1 MQAVLFVFLMAI
13 FTIATAYSFAFLG
26 MAIAG
31 ATGVIENLPEWTWAS
46 ILVCLILMTWR
57 GLRYSPD

>member
-31 ATGVIENLPEWTWAS
+31 AAGVIENLPEWTWAS